1 VKTADKQPLVQVENL
16 SIGFTVENASIQAVD
31 SISFDLAHGESL
43 GLVGES
49 GCGKT
54 VSVMSI
60 LKLLPMPP
68 ARIESGRILFDGRDV
83 LRLAPQELHSIRG
96 REIGVIF
103 QEPMTSLNPVKR
115 IGEQVSEALTVHF
128 PDMTPDELARRT
140 AELLRVVGLP
150 DPEHTLGLY
159 PHSLS
164 GGMRQRVVIAM
175 AVACNPKLLI
185 ADEPTTALDVTIQAQ
200 IMELIRSLK
209 DTYGMSLILI
219 THNMG
224 LVTTTCDR
232 VIVMYAGRFAEIAS
246 VKGLF
251 EQPLHPYTQGLMQS
265 IPTLRSG
272 RRELVSIRGSVPHP
286 SEFLPGCRFAPRCP
300 FRFDRCDGKTP
311 PPLFERGRGHRVS
324 CWLYEK
330 GGKHGS

>member
-1 VKTADKQPLVQVENL
+1 MASEQPLVQVENL
-16 SIGFTVENASIQAVD
+16 SIGFTVEDTAIQAVD
-31 SISFDLAHGESL
+31 SISFELKHGESL

-54 VSVMSI
+54 VSAMSI

-68 ARIESGRILFDGRDV
+68 AHIESGRILFDGRDV
-83 LRLAPQELHSIRG
+83 LRLTPSELHAVRG

-128 PDMTPDELARRT
+128 PDTPPDELARRT

-150 DPEHTLGLY
+150 NPEHTAGLY
-159 PHSLS
+159 PHKLS
-164 GGMRQRVVIAM
+164 GGMRQRVIIAI

-209 DTYGMSLILI
+209 DSYGMSLILI

-232 VIVMYAGRFAEIAS
+232 IIVMYAGRFAETAS
-246 VKGLF
+246 VGDLF
-251 EQPLHPYTQGLMQS
+251 REPLHPYTQGLMKS

-272 RRELVSIRGSVPHP
+272 SRELSSIKGSVPHP

-300 FRFDRCDGKTP
+300 RCFDKCGTREP
-311 PPLFERGRGHRVS
+311 PPLFAYRKDHRVS
-324 CWLYEK
+324 CWLYE
-330 GGKHGS
+330 GKEDNGR